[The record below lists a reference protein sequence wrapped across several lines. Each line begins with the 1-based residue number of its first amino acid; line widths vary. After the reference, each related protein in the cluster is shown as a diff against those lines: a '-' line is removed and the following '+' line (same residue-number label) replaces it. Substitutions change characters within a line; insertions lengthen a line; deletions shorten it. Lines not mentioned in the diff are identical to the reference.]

1 MSNITHGAVGKATT
15 PTINESA
22 HDVLSRSTFFNYSF
36 RLGINFDDILIGIYA
51 KYTFG
56 GGFGFIVPGIWS
68 T

>member
-1 MSNITHGAVGKATT
+1 MSNITHGAVGKA
-15 PTINESA
+15 INESA
-22 HDVLSRSTFFNYSF
+22 HDIFSQSTFFNYSF

-56 GGFGFIVPGIWS
+56 GGFGFIVPGIRS